1 MATKCEGES
10 HYFNQPWK
18 LSDVIL
24 VVEEEKF
31 HIHRA
36 VLALSSPVFEK
47 MFSSEFQ
54 EKDKNEVT
62 LPDKKASEVRELFLM
77 LYPSVAEKQITE
89 DNCYFLV
96 NLAHEYQIEA
106 IVRRCEDF
114 MVENADNVKTKAKD
128 CIIAELIF
136 ARKYELVRLKRAT
149 IEQAYNLSL
158 EELQNDKMYD
168 QIEEDDLIDI
178 MEGIMLRQGKELQEF
193 KHQFQRNKGR
203 ILAINE
209 HSNTALEQLE
219 MITKQLVIHAGLW
232 NRDLNNSD
240 LLVSCLVVLRMD
252 EGSDYCKTCDSA
264 RCSSLREVSQKLS
277 SIKHSLENIMK
288 NVQPDKETL
297 LMP

>member
-24 VVEEEKF
+24 LVEEEKF
-31 HIHRA
+31 HVHRA

-54 EKDKNEVT
+54 EKDKKEVT
-62 LPDKKASEVRELFLM
+62 LPDKKAGEVEELLLM

-89 DNCYFLV
+89 ENCFFLV

-114 MVENADNVKTKAKD
+114 MVENVKTKAKD

-158 EELQNDKMYD
+158 EELKNDKMYD
-168 QIEEDDLIDI
+168 QIEEDDLMDI
-178 MEGIMLRQGKELQEF
+178 MEGIMLRRGKELEEF
-193 KHQFQRNKGR
+193 KRQVQRNKNE

-209 HSNTALEQLE
+209 HSNAALTRLE
-219 MITKQLVIHAGLW
+219 MIARQLVIHAGLW
-232 NRDLNNSD
+232 NSDLNDYD
-240 LLVSCLVVLRMD
+240 LLVSCLVVLSRD

-264 RCSSLREVSQKLS
+264 RCCSLREVSRKLS
-277 SIKHSLENIMK
+277 SIKHSLEHIMK
-288 NVQPDKETL
+288 NVQPDKET
-297 LMP
+297 

>member
-31 HIHRA
+31 HVHRA

-47 MFSSEFQ
+47 MFSLEFQ
-54 EKDKNEVT
+54 EKDKKEVT
-62 LPDKKASEVRELFLM
+62 LPDKKAGEVEELLLM

-89 DNCYFLV
+89 ENCFFLV
-96 NLAHEYQIEA
+96 NLAHEYQIQA

-114 MVENADNVKTKAKD
+114 MVENVKTKAKD
-128 CIIAELIF
+128 CIITELIF

-158 EELQNDKMYD
+158 EELKNDKRYD
-168 QIEEDDLIDI
+168 QIEEDDLMDI
-178 MEGIMLRQGKELQEF
+178 MEGIMLRRGKELEEF
-193 KHQFQRNKGR
+193 KHQVQRNKKK
-203 ILAINE
+203 ILAINK
-209 HSNTALEQLE
+209 HSNAALTQLE
-219 MITKQLVIHAGLW
+219 MIARQLVIHAGLW
-232 NRDLNNSD
+232 NGDLNDYD
-240 LLVSCLVVLRMD
+240 LLVSCLVVLRRD

-264 RCSSLREVSQKLS
+264 RCCSLREVSQKLS
-277 SIKHSLENIMK
+277 SIKHSLEHIMK
-288 NVQPDKETL
+288 NVQPDKET
-297 LMP
+297 

>member
-1 MATKCEGES
+1 MATKFEGES

-31 HIHRA
+31 HVHRA

-54 EKDKNEVT
+54 EKDKKEVT
-62 LPDKKASEVRELFLM
+62 LPDKKAGEVEELLLM

-89 DNCYFLV
+89 ENCFFLV

-114 MVENADNVKTKAKD
+114 MVENVKTKAKD

-158 EELQNDKMYD
+158 EELKNDKMYD
-168 QIEEDDLIDI
+168 QIEEDDLMDI
-178 MEGIMLRQGKELQEF
+178 MEGIMLRRGKELEEF
-193 KHQFQRNKGR
+193 KRQVQRNKNE

-209 HSNTALEQLE
+209 HSNAALTRLE
-219 MITKQLVIHAGLW
+219 MIARQLVIHAGLW
-232 NRDLNNSD
+232 NSDLNDYD
-240 LLVSCLVVLRMD
+240 LLVSCLVVLSRD

-264 RCSSLREVSQKLS
+264 RCCSLREVSRKLS
-277 SIKHSLENIMK
+277 SIKHSLEHIMK
-288 NVQPDKETL
+288 NVQPDKET
-297 LMP
+297 

>member
-31 HIHRA
+31 HVHRA

-54 EKDKNEVT
+54 EKDKKEVT
-62 LPDKKASEVRELFLM
+62 LPDKKAGEVEELLLM

-89 DNCYFLV
+89 ENCFFLV

-114 MVENADNVKTKAKD
+114 MVENVKTKAKD

-158 EELQNDKMYD
+158 EELKNDKMYD
-168 QIEEDDLIDI
+168 QIEEDDLVDI
-178 MEGIMLRQGKELQEF
+178 MEGIMLRRGKELEEF
-193 KHQFQRNKGR
+193 KRQVQRNKNE

-209 HSNTALEQLE
+209 HSNAALTRLE
-219 MITKQLVIHAGLW
+219 MIARQLVIHAGLW
-232 NRDLNNSD
+232 NSDLNDYD
-240 LLVSCLVVLRMD
+240 LLVSCLVVLSRD

-264 RCSSLREVSQKLS
+264 RCCSLREVSQKLS
-277 SIKHSLENIMK
+277 SIKHSLEHIMK
-288 NVQPDKETL
+288 NVQPDKET
-297 LMP
+297 

>member
-31 HIHRA
+31 HVHRA

-54 EKDKNEVT
+54 EKDKKEVT
-62 LPDKKASEVRELFLM
+62 LPDKKAGEVEELLLM

-89 DNCYFLV
+89 ENCFFLV

-106 IVRRCEDF
+106 IVRRCQDF
-114 MVENADNVKTKAKD
+114 MVETVKTKAKD

-158 EELQNDKMYD
+158 EELKNDKMYD
-168 QIEEDDLIDI
+168 QIEEDDLMDI
-178 MEGIMLRQGKELQEF
+178 MEGIMLRRGKELEEF
-193 KHQFQRNKGR
+193 KRQVQRNKKE

-209 HSNTALEQLE
+209 HSNAALTRLE
-219 MITKQLVIHAGLW
+219 MIARQLVIHAGLW
-232 NRDLNNSD
+232 NSDLNDYD
-240 LLVSCLVVLRMD
+240 LLVSCLVVLSRD

-264 RCSSLREVSQKLS
+264 RCCSLREVSQKLS
-277 SIKHSLENIMK
+277 SIKHSLEHIMK
-288 NVQPDKETL
+288 NVQPDKET
-297 LMP
+297 

>member
-24 VVEEEKF
+24 LVEEEKF
-31 HIHRA
+31 HVHRA

-54 EKDKNEVT
+54 EKDKKEVT
-62 LPDKKASEVRELFLM
+62 LPDKKAGEVEELLLM

-89 DNCYFLV
+89 ENCFFLV

-114 MVENADNVKTKAKD
+114 MVENVKTKAKD

-158 EELQNDKMYD
+158 EELKNDKMYD
-168 QIEEDDLIDI
+168 QIEEDDLMDI
-178 MEGIMLRQGKELQEF
+178 MEGIMLRRGKELEEF
-193 KHQFQRNKGR
+193 KRQVQRNKNE

-209 HSNTALEQLE
+209 HSNAALTRLE
-219 MITKQLVIHAGLW
+219 MIARQLVIHAGLW
-232 NRDLNNSD
+232 NSDLNDYD
-240 LLVSCLVVLRMD
+240 LLVSCLVVLSRD

-264 RCSSLREVSQKLS
+264 RCCSLREVSQKLS
-277 SIKHSLENIMK
+277 SIKHSLEHIMK
-288 NVQPDKETL
+288 KVQPDKET
-297 LMP
+297 

>member
-31 HIHRA
+31 HVHRA

-54 EKDKNEVT
+54 EKDKKEVT
-62 LPDKKASEVRELFLM
+62 LPDKKAGEVEELLLM
-77 LYPSVAEKQITE
+77 LYPSVAKKQITE
-89 DNCYFLV
+89 ENCFFLV

-114 MVENADNVKTKAKD
+114 MVENVKTKAKD

-158 EELQNDKMYD
+158 EELKNDKMYD
-168 QIEEDDLIDI
+168 QIEEDDLMDI
-178 MEGIMLRQGKELQEF
+178 MEGIMLRRGKELEEF
-193 KHQFQRNKGR
+193 KRQVQRNKNE

-209 HSNTALEQLE
+209 HSNAALTRLE
-219 MITKQLVIHAGLW
+219 MIARQLVIHAGLW
-232 NRDLNNSD
+232 NSDLKDYD
-240 LLVSCLVVLRMD
+240 LLVSCLVVLSRD
-252 EGSDYCKTCDSA
+252 ERSDYCKTCDSA
-264 RCSSLREVSQKLS
+264 RCCSLREVSQKLN
-277 SIKHSLENIMK
+277 SIKHSLEHIMK
-288 NVQPDKETL
+288 KVQPDKET
-297 LMP
+297 

>member
-24 VVEEEKF
+24 LVEEEKF
-31 HIHRA
+31 HVHRA

-54 EKDKNEVT
+54 EKDKKEVT
-62 LPDKKASEVRELFLM
+62 LPDKKAGEVEELLLM

-89 DNCYFLV
+89 ENCFFLV

-114 MVENADNVKTKAKD
+114 MVENVKTKAKD

-158 EELQNDKMYD
+158 EELKNDKMYD
-168 QIEEDDLIDI
+168 QIEEDDLMDI
-178 MEGIMLRQGKELQEF
+178 MEGIMLRRGKELEEF
-193 KHQFQRNKGR
+193 KRQVQRNKNE

-209 HSNTALEQLE
+209 HSNAALTRLE
-219 MITKQLVIHAGLW
+219 MIARQLVIHAGLW
-232 NRDLNNSD
+232 NSDLNDYD
-240 LLVSCLVVLRMD
+240 LLVSCLVVLSRD

-264 RCSSLREVSQKLS
+264 RCCSLREVSQKLR
-277 SIKHSLENIMK
+277 SIKHSLEHIMK
-288 NVQPDKETL
+288 KVQPDKET
-297 LMP
+297 

>member
-31 HIHRA
+31 HVHRA

-54 EKDKNEVT
+54 EKDKKEVT
-62 LPDKKASEVRELFLM
+62 LPDKKAGEVEELLLM

-89 DNCYFLV
+89 ENCFFLV

-114 MVENADNVKTKAKD
+114 MVESVKTKAKD

-158 EELQNDKMYD
+158 EELKNDKMYD
-168 QIEEDDLIDI
+168 QIEEDDLMDI
-178 MEGIMLRQGKELQEF
+178 MEGIMLRRGKELEEF
-193 KHQFQRNKGR
+193 KRQVQRNKNE

-209 HSNTALEQLE
+209 HSNAALTRLE
-219 MITKQLVIHAGLW
+219 MIARQLVIHAGLW
-232 NRDLNNSD
+232 NSDLNHYD
-240 LLVSCLVVLRMD
+240 LLVSCLVVLSRD

-264 RCSSLREVSQKLS
+264 RCCSLREVSQKLS
-277 SIKHSLENIMK
+277 SIKHSLEHIMK
-288 NVQPDKETL
+288 KVQPDKET
-297 LMP
+297 

>member
-31 HIHRA
+31 HVHRA
-36 VLALSSPVFEK
+36 VLALSCPVFEK

-54 EKDKNEVT
+54 EKDKKEVT
-62 LPDKKASEVRELFLM
+62 LPDKKAGEVEELLLM

-89 DNCYFLV
+89 ENCFFLV

-114 MVENADNVKTKAKD
+114 MVENVKTKAKD
-128 CIIAELIF
+128 CIITELIF

-158 EELQNDKMYD
+158 EELKNDKRYD
-168 QIEEDDLIDI
+168 QIEEDDLIYI
-178 MEGIMLRQGKELQEF
+178 MEGIMLRRGKELEEF
-193 KHQFQRNKGR
+193 KRQVQRNKKE

-209 HSNTALEQLE
+209 HSNAALTRLE
-219 MITKQLVIHAGLW
+219 MIARQLVIHAGLW
-232 NRDLNNSD
+232 NSDLNDYD
-240 LLVSCLVVLRMD
+240 LLVSCLVVLSRD

-264 RCSSLREVSQKLS
+264 RCCSLREVSQKLS
-277 SIKHSLENIMK
+277 SIKHSLEHIMK
-288 NVQPDKETL
+288 NVQPDKET
-297 LMP
+297 

>member
-18 LSDVIL
+18 LSNVIL

-31 HIHRA
+31 HVHRA

-54 EKDKNEVT
+54 EKDKKEVT
-62 LPDKKASEVRELFLM
+62 LPDKKAGEVEELLLM

-89 DNCYFLV
+89 ENCFFLV
-96 NLAHEYQIEA
+96 NLAHKYQVEA

-114 MVENADNVKTKAKD
+114 MVENVKTKAKD

-158 EELQNDKMYD
+158 EELKNDKMYD
-168 QIEEDDLIDI
+168 QIEEDDLMDI
-178 MEGIMLRQGKELQEF
+178 MEGIMLRRGKELEEF
-193 KHQFQRNKGR
+193 KRQVQRNKNE

-209 HSNTALEQLE
+209 HSNAALTRLE
-219 MITKQLVIHAGLW
+219 MIARQLVIHAGLW
-232 NRDLNNSD
+232 NSDLNDYD
-240 LLVSCLVVLRMD
+240 LLVSCLVVLSRD

-264 RCSSLREVSQKLS
+264 RCCSLREVSRKLS
-277 SIKHSLENIMK
+277 SIKHSLEHIMK
-288 NVQPDKETL
+288 NVQPDKET
-297 LMP
+297 

>member
-31 HIHRA
+31 HVHRA

-54 EKDKNEVT
+54 EKDKKEVT
-62 LPDKKASEVRELFLM
+62 LPDKKAGEVEELLLM

-89 DNCYFLV
+89 ENCFFLV

-106 IVRRCEDF
+106 IVRRCQDF
-114 MVENADNVKTKAKD
+114 MVETVKTKAKD

-158 EELQNDKMYD
+158 EELKNDKMYD
-168 QIEEDDLIDI
+168 QIEEDDLMDI
-178 MEGIMLRQGKELQEF
+178 MEGIMLRRGKELEEF
-193 KHQFQRNKGR
+193 KRQVQRNKNE

-209 HSNTALEQLE
+209 HSNAALTRLE
-219 MITKQLVIHAGLW
+219 MIARQLVIHAGLW
-232 NRDLNNSD
+232 NSDLNDYD
-240 LLVSCLVVLRMD
+240 LLVSCLVVLSRD

-264 RCSSLREVSQKLS
+264 RCCSLREVSQKLS
-277 SIKHSLENIMK
+277 SIKHSLEHIMK
-288 NVQPDKETL
+288 KVQPDKET
-297 LMP
+297 

>member
-31 HIHRA
+31 HVHRA

-54 EKDKNEVT
+54 EKDKKEVT
-62 LPDKKASEVRELFLM
+62 LPDKKAGEVEELLLM

-89 DNCYFLV
+89 ENCYFLV

-114 MVENADNVKTKAKD
+114 MVENVKTKAKD

-158 EELQNDKMYD
+158 EELKNDKMYD
-168 QIEEDDLIDI
+168 QIEEDDLMDI
-178 MEGIMLRQGKELQEF
+178 MEGIMLRRGKELEEF
-193 KHQFQRNKGR
+193 KRQVQRNKKE

-209 HSNTALEQLE
+209 HSNAALTRLE
-219 MITKQLVIHAGLW
+219 MIARQLVIHAGLW
-232 NRDLNNSD
+232 NSHLNDYD
-240 LLVSCLVVLRMD
+240 LLVSCLVVLSRD

-264 RCSSLREVSQKLS
+264 RCRSLREVSQKLS
-277 SIKHSLENIMK
+277 SIKHSLEHIMK
-288 NVQPDKETL
+288 NVQPDKET
-297 LMP
+297 

>member
-31 HIHRA
+31 HVHRA

-54 EKDKNEVT
+54 EKDKKEVT
-62 LPDKKASEVRELFLM
+62 LPDKKAGEVEELLLM

-89 DNCYFLV
+89 ENCFFLV

-114 MVENADNVKTKAKD
+114 MVENVKTKAKD

-158 EELQNDKMYD
+158 EELKNDKMYD
-168 QIEEDDLIDI
+168 QIEEDDLIYI
-178 MEGIMLRQGKELQEF
+178 MEGIMLRRGKELEEF
-193 KHQFQRNKGR
+193 KRQVQRNKKE

-209 HSNTALEQLE
+209 HSNAALTRLE
-219 MITKQLVIHAGLW
+219 MIARQLVIHAGLW
-232 NRDLNNSD
+232 NSDLNDYD
-240 LLVSCLVVLRMD
+240 LLVSCLVVLSRD

-264 RCSSLREVSQKLS
+264 RCCSLREVSQKLS
-277 SIKHSLENIMK
+277 SIKHSLEHIMK
-288 NVQPDKETL
+288 NVQPDKET
-297 LMP
+297 

>member
-1 MATKCEGES
+1 MATRVKCDGES

-31 HIHRA
+31 HVHRA

-54 EKDKNEVT
+54 EKDKKEVT
-62 LPDKKASEVRELFLM
+62 LPNKKASELEELLLM
-77 LYPSVAEKQITE
+77 LYPSVAETQITE
-89 DNCYFLV
+89 ENCFFLV

-114 MVENADNVKTKAKD
+114 MVENIKTKAKD

-149 IEQAYNLSL
+149 LDQAYNLSL
-158 EELQNDKMYD
+158 EELKNDKMYD
-168 QIEEDDLIDI
+168 QIEEDDLMDI
-178 MEGIMLRQGKELQEF
+178 MEGIMLRQGKELEEF
-193 KHQFQRNKGR
+193 KNQFQRNKGT

-209 HSNTALEQLE
+209 RSNTALMQLE
-219 MITKQLVIHAGLW
+219 MIARQLVIHAGLW
-232 NRDLNNSD
+232 NYDLNNSD
-240 LLVSCLVVLRMD
+240 PLGSCLLVLSVD

-264 RCSSLREVSQKLS
+264 RCPSLREVSKKMS
-277 SIKHSLENIMK
+277 SIKHSLEHIMK

>member
-1 MATKCEGES
+1 MATKFEGES

-31 HIHRA
+31 HVHRA

-54 EKDKNEVT
+54 EKDKKEVT
-62 LPDKKASEVRELFLM
+62 LPDKKASELEELLLM
-77 LYPSVAEKQITE
+77 LYPSVAETQITE
-89 DNCYFLV
+89 ENCCFLV

-114 MVENADNVKTKAKD
+114 MVENVKTKAKD

-158 EELQNDKMYD
+158 EELKNDKMYD
-168 QIEEDDLIDI
+168 QIEEDDLMDI
-178 MEGIMLRQGKELQEF
+178 MEGIMLRRGKELEEF
-193 KHQFQRNKGR
+193 KRQVQRNKNE

-209 HSNTALEQLE
+209 HSNAALTRLE
-219 MITKQLVIHAGLW
+219 MIARQLVIHAGLW
-232 NRDLNNSD
+232 NSDLNDYD
-240 LLVSCLVVLRMD
+240 LLVSCLVVLSRD

-264 RCSSLREVSQKLS
+264 RCCSLREVSRKLS
-277 SIKHSLENIMK
+277 SIKHSLEHIMK
-288 NVQPDKETL
+288 NVQPDKET
-297 LMP
+297 

>member
-31 HIHRA
+31 HVHRA

-54 EKDKNEVT
+54 EKDKKEVT
-62 LPDKKASEVRELFLM
+62 LPDKKAGEVEELLLM

-89 DNCYFLV
+89 ENCFFVV

-114 MVENADNVKTKAKD
+114 MVENVKTKAKD

-158 EELQNDKMYD
+158 EELKNDKMYD
-168 QIEEDDLIDI
+168 QIEEDDLMDI
-178 MEGIMLRQGKELQEF
+178 MEGIMLRRGKELEEF
-193 KHQFQRNKGR
+193 KRQVQRNKNE

-209 HSNTALEQLE
+209 HSNAALTRLE
-219 MITKQLVIHAGLW
+219 MIARQLVIHAGLW
-232 NRDLNNSD
+232 NSDLNDYD
-240 LLVSCLVVLRMD
+240 LLVSCLVVLSRD

-264 RCSSLREVSQKLS
+264 RCCSLREVSQKLS
-277 SIKHSLENIMK
+277 SIKHSLEHIMK
-288 NVQPDKETL
+288 KVQPDKET
-297 LMP
+297 

>member
-31 HIHRA
+31 HVHRA

-54 EKDKNEVT
+54 EKDKKEVT
-62 LPDKKASEVRELFLM
+62 LPDKKAGEVEELLLM

-89 DNCYFLV
+89 ENCFFLV
-96 NLAHEYQIEA
+96 NLAHEYQLEA

-114 MVENADNVKTKAKD
+114 MVENVKTKAKD

-158 EELQNDKMYD
+158 EELKNDKMYD
-168 QIEEDDLIDI
+168 QIEEGDLMDI
-178 MEGIMLRQGKELQEF
+178 MEGIMLRRGKELEEF
-193 KHQFQRNKGR
+193 KRQVQRNKNE

-209 HSNTALEQLE
+209 HSNAALTRLE
-219 MITKQLVIHAGLW
+219 MIARQLVIHAGLW
-232 NRDLNNSD
+232 NSDLNDYD
-240 LLVSCLVVLRMD
+240 LLVSCLVVLSRD

-264 RCSSLREVSQKLS
+264 RCCSLREVSRKLS
-277 SIKHSLENIMK
+277 SIKHSLEHIMK
-288 NVQPDKETL
+288 NVQPDKET
-297 LMP
+297 